1 MTKRRR
7 LKRFRLSLYRQILR
21 RHRFPSFLLAL
32 LLCLLGALAWLQWVS
47 WPEHATARWL
57 LGASLIAALYWLF
70 SIFGPTLAYVQPRPD
85 RLRLHTPFYR
95 LNISYRR
102 IRNTRPVDIS
112 QAFPPETTP
121 RGFQRTIRHFYGMTA
136 IGIDL
141 SSWPLPRWLLSFLL
155 GKMMLTPDRPGLIL
169 ITRDWMALSNQLE
182 TMMSEWGEDQRQREW
197 HLGANV
203 AEILQAD
210 EDDR

>member
-1 MTKRRR
+1 MAKRRR
-7 LKRFRLSLYRQILR
+7 LTVYRLGLYRQILR
-21 RHRFPSFLLAL
+21 RQRVPAFLLAL
-32 LLCLLGALAWLQWVS
+32 ILFLLGALAWLKWVP
-47 WPEHATARWL
+47 WPQNTTAPWW
-57 LGASLIAALYWLF
+57 LGASFIAALYWLF
-70 SIFGPTLAYVQPRPD
+70 SLFGPTLAYVQPRLD
-85 RLRLHTPFYR
+85 RLRIHTPFYR

-136 IGIDL
+136 LAIDL

-182 TMMSEWGEDQRQREW
+182 TMMSDWGEGQRKREW
-197 HLGANV
+197 HPGTNV
-203 AEILQAD
+203 SEILR
-210 EDDR
+210 DDKYDR